1 MKRFIPRFRFER
13 LVVFRLEPS
22 CFSLLFDSLSFRY
35 SSGVG
40 ISKLSELSSAMHMD
54 EFKSNLLLK
63 RPVNIKAIVTP
74 RWKEEVQQQLQAQIN
89 QIDSQLQQLDLQ
101 GQRAIAE
108 IQKQTLQPPGPQIA
122 QQIENI
128 QMQVNQKK
136 SELLEQKNQ
145 QLQQLQQVQ
154 MLELDQEVNQGQ
166 MESYFRVE
174 LGDNLIRKMNVEILL
189 RDGIVEEIRGDV

>member
-1 MKRFIPRFRFER
+1 
-13 LVVFRLEPS
+13 
-22 CFSLLFDSLSFRY
+22 
-35 SSGVG
+35 
-40 ISKLSELSSAMHMD
+40 MD

-63 RPVNIKAIVTP
+63 RPINIKAIVTP

-89 QIDSQLQQLDLQ
+89 QIDSQLQQLDMQ
-101 GQRAIAE
+101 GQRAISE
-108 IQKQTLQPPGPQIA
+108 IQKQTLQPPGPQVA

-174 LGDNLIRKMNVEILL
+174 LGDNLVRKMNVEILL
-189 RDGIVEEIRGDV
+189 RDGVVEEIRGDV